1 MVVQNFGIKDISC
14 ILHCNRG
21 NNIRK
26 WRQMSDTHDSP
37 KMKEAFSA
45 CCAFKGDPRGT
56 GLWTCLDGLKPWR
69 KKQGKLLNVT
79 YCFGTIEFAKS
90 YKVQFCQ
97 SHSCWYNSQSGV
109 GKRAKTSLLVP
120 WSACWWNFVCLDA
133 KSMTHT
139 KMRHSILL

>member
-1 MVVQNFGIKDISC
+1 MTHMIHQK
-14 ILHCNRG
+14 L
-21 NNIRK
+21 RK
-26 WRQMSDTHDSP
+26 LSVLVALLKVTHVELDCERAL
-37 KMKEAFSA
+37 M
-45 CCAFKGDPRGT
+45 
-56 GLWTCLDGLKPWR
+56 GLNHGE

-120 WSACWWNFVCLDA
+120 
-133 KSMTHT
+133 
-139 KMRHSILL
+139 